1 MADNT
6 EKTLCL
12 TQLRLISIPTQLQ
25 REAIL
30 DIDQPVPLVEKLTSC
45 RLITKEDAWKAQMAI
60 AQCTTWSVVWI
71 DGDILQPIAAG
82 GPDWKPW
89 PGSNRPTHCCFQL
102 TGSPGFTTWT
112 TQQAYA
118 AEAGVHSSAFG
129 TEPGI
134 AKTGAHRKT
143 MRVPAIS
150 SSSPTKSFGWFEI
163 GACYKRIEETKRIW
177 EIF

>member
-60 AQCTTWSVVWI
+60 AQCTTSSVV
-71 DGDILQPIAAG
+71 
-82 GPDWKPW
+82 
-89 PGSNRPTHCCFQL
+89 
-102 TGSPGFTTWT
+102 
-112 TQQAYA
+112 
-118 AEAGVHSSAFG
+118 
-129 TEPGI
+129 
-134 AKTGAHRKT
+134 
-143 MRVPAIS
+143 
-150 SSSPTKSFGWFEI
+150 
-163 GACYKRIEETKRIW
+163 
-177 EIF
+177 